1 MSAPTPTRRR
11 ELAHR
16 SSGGIEV
23 SLYWSAENNRT
34 TIEIWHAAT
43 DELFAFPVAP
53 DCALDAYF
61 HPFAHLPATHGAPV
75 SAPQSPK

>member
-23 SLYWSAENNRT
+23 GLYWSADTNRT

-43 DELFAFPVAP
+43 GELFAFAVAP
-53 DCALDAYF
+53 ECALDAYH
-61 HPFAHLPATHGAPV
+61 HPFAHLPTAHGTLISV
-75 SAPQSPK
+75 QQT